1 MNYSNVYSGFF
12 VIYIFLF
19 LLFLSYNFMLI
30 ITIFDTYLNII
41 IIARNLLFLGKAG
54 ISVMS

>member
-1 MNYSNVYSGFF
+1 
-12 VIYIFLF
+12 
-19 LLFLSYNFMLI
+19 MLI

-41 IIARNLLFLGKAG
+41 IAHNLLFLGKAG

>member
-1 MNYSNVYSGFF
+1 
-12 VIYIFLF
+12 
-19 LLFLSYNFMLI
+19 MLI

>member
-1 MNYSNVYSGFF
+1 
-12 VIYIFLF
+12 
-19 LLFLSYNFMLI
+19 MLI

-41 IIARNLLFLGKAG
+41 IIAHNLLFLGKAG